1 MNNSERDKTLE
12 YYETNTVEFY
22 ESTVIADLTILH
34 DKFLEQV
41 PVGGRILDFGC
52 GSGRDTKVFLDR
64 GYQVDAI
71 DGSAELSKL
80 ASQYTGIQVRCMDFF
95 DLDAINTYNGIW
107 ACASLL
113 HVRAEDLPDVLGRL
127 HRLLRPGGILYVS
140 FKYGAGE
147 RVKDGRY
154 FHDLTEDACRR
165 LLCEAGFLIRELFIT
180 RDVRAGRES
189 EQWINAIGEK
199 V

>member
-1 MNNSERDKTLE
+1 MTMND
-12 YYETNTVEFY
+12 ETIRFY
-22 ESTVIADLTILH
+22 DTHAAAFAEGTANADMGELRGR
-34 DKFLEQV
+34 FLQYLK
-41 PVGGRILDFGC
+41 PGQRILDAGC
-52 GSGRDTKVFLDR
+52 GSGRDVSAFLAD
-64 GYQVDAI
+64 GFAVEAFDA
-71 DGSAELSKL
+71 SAELCRI
-80 ASQYTGIQVRCMDFF
+80 AAERTGIDVRQLRFEELAGEEMYD
-95 DLDAINTYNGIW
+95 GIW

-113 HVRAEDLPDVLGRL
+113 HVRAEALPDVLGRL

-154 FHDLTEDACRR
+154 FHDLTEDECRR